1 MWTMKDQVM
10 GFCYIKLTYL
20 HLIDKL
26 INPLLDKS
34 DIKNDTGSKIARQ
47 YLVFKCCNFY

>member
-1 MWTMKDQVM
+1 MWTMENQAK

-26 INPLLDKS
+26 IDPLLDKS
-34 DIKNDTGSKIARQ
+34 DIKNDTRSKIARP
-47 YLVFKCCNFY
+47 YLGFKCCNFY